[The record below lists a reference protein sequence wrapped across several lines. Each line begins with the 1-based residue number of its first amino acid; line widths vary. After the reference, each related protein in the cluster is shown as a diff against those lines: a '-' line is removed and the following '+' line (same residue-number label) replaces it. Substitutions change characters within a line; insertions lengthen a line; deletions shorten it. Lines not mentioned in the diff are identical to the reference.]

1 MKAKSG
7 CLRPEGFSYPVFP
20 RSHHGTTGQA
30 SSNWTL
36 GVWSRSILFLCHLM
50 PRGHAGLTQPRCW
63 CCSPCP
69 SKENN
74 LGREPELVG
83 SPKAPLAIPLENR
96 LLLDLE
102 KKNER
107 WQKTESDR
115 SLSQGWKKKSLYI
128 PTDYIS
134 LIYIRTHMPR
144 MSKKELLNSDSSAET
159 TEDTRDTLSTLKE
172 SS

>member
-1 MKAKSG
+1 M
-7 CLRPEGFSYPVFP
+7 
-20 RSHHGTTGQA
+20 
-30 SSNWTL
+30 
-36 GVWSRSILFLCHLM
+36 
-50 PRGHAGLTQPRCW
+50 
-63 CCSPCP
+63 
-69 SKENN
+69 
-74 LGREPELVG
+74 G

-102 KKNER
+102 KKKWEMTENRE
-107 WQKTESDR
+107 WQKFIPGVE
-115 SLSQGWKKKSLYI
+115 KKSLYI
-128 PTDYIS
+128 PTDYIN